1 MFFNEFDSS
10 SKYES
15 QMNQGEIELMVHL
28 LSKIEFNF
36 KKLTI
41 ISIFFFIK
49 YPLQLCK
56 INILFEI

>member
-41 ISIFFFIK
+41 ISIFFFITTFRSTHE
-49 YPLQLCK
+49 
-56 INILFEI
+56 ILSDSV